1 MSMNPPSKTL
11 PISDLTPYQL
21 SRIYAQGWIAGA
33 RSELDIDDAEA
44 IASLNPCK
52 TDTERQ
58 KWLEGFNAALAR
70 RVLKR
75 TAD

>member
-1 MSMNPPSKTL
+1 MNEPSKTS
-11 PISDLTPYQL
+11 PSSNLTPDQQ

-33 RSELDIDDAEA
+33 RSDLDIDNAMT

-52 TDTERQ
+52 TKVERQ
-58 KWLEGFNAALAR
+58 KWLQGFNAASAR

-75 TAD
+75 AVE